1 MKTVSLRKEDIERSW
16 WLVDADGKTLGR
28 IATGIATKLRG
39 KHKPE
44 YTPHI
49 DTGDY
54 VVVVNAEKVKLTGN
68 KEKDKIYWR
77 HTGYPGGIKNINAAK
92 LRKKHPER
100 LIEKAVKGMLPR
112 NALGR
117 AMYRKLR
124 VYAGDEHPHKG
135 QLPIGMDI

>member
-68 KEKDKIYWR
+68 KEKDKIYFMR
-77 HTGYPGGIKNINAAK
+77 NTRKISL
-92 LRKKHPER
+92 LRSHKQSCQSQKCFLIYLLVSFWKK
-100 LIEKAVKGMLPR
+100 V
-112 NALGR
+112 NCN
-117 AMYRKLR
+117 
-124 VYAGDEHPHKG
+124 
-135 QLPIGMDI
+135 